1 MAGDGAAI
9 DIGVTKAITAPF
21 KIAAFL
27 AISFF
32 VVLVGRMAIDV
43 WVLADAKDRLEA
55 PAAII
60 DREMA
65 KAAAAPDFM
74 GSTHDRAT
82 AWAAFITEWFYRK
95 PGLLRHVEEDPT
107 RLGMTD
113 QAVLRG
119 VRSMDFAISRTLTGS
134 QVISIRAAIM
144 VSYLPWIG
152 FMYLLAFVD
161 GAIERTRRKFGAGR
175 ESSTVYHRAK
185 YFQVTM
191 ATVVSAAYLWWPG
204 DVDPLLVVVPATI
217 ACAALGRFQVKY
229 YKKYI

>member
-1 MAGDGAAI
+1 
-9 DIGVTKAITAPF
+9 
-21 KIAAFL
+21 
-27 AISFF
+27 
-32 VVLVGRMAIDV
+32 
-43 WVLADAKDRLEA
+43 
-55 PAAII
+55 
-60 DREMA
+60 
-65 KAAAAPDFM
+65 M

-82 AWAAFITEWFYRK
+82 SWAAFITEWFYRK

-134 QVISIRAAIM
+134 QVIAIRAAIM
-144 VSYLPWIG
+144 VSYLPSIG

-161 GAIERTRRKFGAGR
+161 GAIERIRRKFGAGC
-175 ESSTVYHRAK
+175 ESSTIFHRAK

-204 DVDPLLVVVPATI
+204 DVDPLLILVPATL
-217 ACAALGRFQVKY
+217 ACAALGRFQAKY
-229 YKKYI
+229 YKKYV